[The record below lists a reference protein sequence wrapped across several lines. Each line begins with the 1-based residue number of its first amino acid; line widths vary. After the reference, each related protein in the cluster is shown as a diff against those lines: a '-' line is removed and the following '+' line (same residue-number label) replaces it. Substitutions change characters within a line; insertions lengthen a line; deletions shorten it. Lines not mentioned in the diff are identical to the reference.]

1 MVSTLSRRYK
11 TFFSLSFTFSQKKAR
26 QFVDVQHF
34 WPNVMFQGK
43 AGACHDGEETP
54 RLTKKIRPRKKMF
67 GRDKRSSLLCRDV
80 SDESKC
86 FIFLSTLMLRTN
98 EIILSADSL
107 SNL

>member
-11 TFFSLSFTFSQKKAR
+11 TFFFFVVPFQSKKAR

-54 RLTKKIRPRKKMF
+54 RLTKKIRRRKKNVWQ
-67 GRDKRSSLLCRDV
+67 GQTV
-80 SDESKC
+80 
-86 FIFLSTLMLRTN
+86 
-98 EIILSADSL
+98 
-107 SNL
+107 